1 MFQKNVG
8 GWDRKLRIILGVL
21 IMLAGVYYEN
31 WWGILGLVIFL
42 TGLFSRCGL
51 YKFFGINTSKCNC
64 DGGKCVCK

>member
-31 WWGILGLVIFL
+31 WWGILGLVIL
-42 TGLFSRCGL
+42 KKHIKSR
-51 YKFFGINTSKCNC
+51 
-64 DGGKCVCK
+64 